1 MEKTEAQKRA
11 EVITTGDVPVLTN
24 TAPETTKLAPKSGE
38 KITKNR
44 DQDYTKI
51 VQGIK
56 KLKKPI
62 SKVQSILN
70 KKNIDKKGVKKEL
83 APMYPYN
90 RALNDILEKV
100 VKPLYGKEIDM
111 NNLKVGDVKI
121 IKPNIDSSQDTLNE
135 LLLTLV
141 DAVNELNGHTPV
153 KPEKTLEEK
162 FEEYRNDEEG
172 IDCAYRCIVDLAQI
186 AEEHYK
192 DKQD

>member
-1 MEKTEAQKRA
+1 MKTTPLPSVE
-11 EVITTGDVPVLTN
+11 EV
-24 TAPETTKLAPKSGE
+24 K
-38 KITKNR
+38 
-44 DQDYTKI
+44 
-51 VQGIK
+51 VQGWEI
-56 KLKKPI
+56 LKKI
-62 SKVQSILN
+62 ETVQVYGLYKILQREITQDRN
-70 KKNIDKKGVKKEL
+70 QAYTSLVEGIKAQVKDINGEGSVFDDF
-83 APMYPYN
+83 AT
-90 RALNDILEKV
+90 DILENV

-111 NNLKVGDVKI
+111 NNPKVGDVKI
-121 IKPNIDSSQDTLNE
+121 IKPSIDSSQDTLNE